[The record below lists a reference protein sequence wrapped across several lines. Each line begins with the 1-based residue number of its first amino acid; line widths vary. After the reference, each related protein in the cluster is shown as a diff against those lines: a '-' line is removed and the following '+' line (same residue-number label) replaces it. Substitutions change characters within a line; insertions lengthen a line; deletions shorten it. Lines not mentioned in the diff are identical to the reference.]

1 MVKKIFVYLLFY
13 ILCIPTNG
21 FSSNNIDSNIKD
33 VLKYLN
39 ENFPSNYT
47 LISNISE
54 KYGKRV
60 VFPKNNIKVKRGE
73 ELLILHKQ
81 KDLPLYL
88 LPQSAVIKVSS
99 FFQNK
104 VLAQVMYLLGP
115 EPQIGDPVTIP
126 SAPVIYLY
134 TNLANKN
141 SIKIYQDLLKRLI
154 SSNYQVVELYQ
165 HNLINPQPEYGL
177 LLRLEYDNHLISI
190 KICSIYS
197 GNTLFVKTFNYQKT
211 LATYESAGYPILLA
225 TQTQLAKKTQPKQK
239 ILAEGGRK
247 KELSYKVPITSFK
260 ETQSFTNP
268 SPPYKRKL
276 LRITGQYVRLV
287 SCNILK
293 TGVELALLNYRGVYV
308 VKYTPDGIIP
318 EFKYIFKQKVIPIN
332 LHAMDI
338 NGDGIDEI
346 MVTLGKEVREL
357 DAYTTNLCS
366 MILEFK
372 NNSLV
377 PLLKNFPYYLRVIED
392 RSGKNVLLAQKKGD
406 TDPYDGDIF
415 RLTWEEDA
423 QKFDIA
429 PYPPAKDVYCI
440 YQFNLIPDDNDHIII
455 LEPTN
460 YVTVYYTPTEKVEAI
475 SDKTYGSFEVVPFRI
490 KLKEPKYLGG
500 FTKETS
506 KTYYAYRRFVF
517 KREYANQNFFID
529 KQRKTSFGITKI
541 KQIALNENAEDSLVG
556 VKWNGQ
562 EVVETWRS
570 RKMAKDILDF
580 TFIPGNEILLLV
592 KDRLGCALVQV
603 P

>member
-1 MVKKIFVYLLFY
+1 MKKKIVYLLFF
-13 ILCIPTNG
+13 IL
-21 FSSNNIDSNIKD
+21 FSPITSFSYSNNIED
-33 VLKYLN
+33 VIQYLN
-39 ENFPSNYT
+39 AHYPSKYT

-60 VFPKNNIKVKRGE
+60 VFPKNKIKVTRGE
-73 ELLILHKQ
+73 ELLILHKE
-81 KDLPLYL
+81 KNLPLYL

-104 VLAQVMYLLGP
+104 VLAHIMYKLGP

-126 SAPVIYLY
+126 GAPVIYLY
-134 TNLANKN
+134 TNLKDKN
-141 SIKIYQDLLKRLI
+141 TIKIYQDLLKKLI

-177 LLRLEYDNHLISI
+177 LLRLEYDNHLVSI

-197 GNTLFVKTFNYQKT
+197 GNTLFVKTFNYPKV
-211 LATYESAGYPILLA
+211 LATYESPGYPILLT
-225 TQTQLAKKTQPKQK
+225 TQTQLATNLQPKPN
-239 ILAEGGRK
+239 ILNAPPGVK
-247 KELSYKVPITSFK
+247 KELSYRVPLTPFK
-260 ETQSFTNP
+260 GTPSFTNP
-268 SPPYKRKL
+268 STPYKRKL
-276 LRITGQYVRLV
+276 FRISGQYVRLV

-293 TGVELALLNYRGVYV
+293 NGVELALLNNRGVYV
-308 VKYTPDGIIP
+308 VKYTPEGISP
-318 EFKYIFKQKVIPIN
+318 EFKYIFKQKVIPLN

-338 NGDGIDEI
+338 NRDGIDEI
-346 MVTLGKEVREL
+346 MVTLGKEVHEL
-357 DAYTTNLCS
+357 DAFTTKLCS

-372 NNSLV
+372 NDSLV
-377 PLLKNFPYYLRVIED
+377 PLVKNLPYYLRVIED

-406 TDPYDGDIF
+406 TDPYAGDIF
-415 RLTWEEDA
+415 SLSWDEDA
-423 QKFDIA
+423 HKFNLR
-429 PYPPAKDVYCI
+429 PYDPAKDVYCI
-440 YQFNLIPDDNDHIII
+440 YQFNLIPGDNDHIII

-460 YVTVYYTPTEKVEAI
+460 FLTVYYTPTEKVEAI
-475 SDKTYGSFEVVPFRI
+475 SDRAYGSFEVVPFRV

-517 KREYANQNFFID
+517 KHEYANQNFLID
-529 KQRKTSFGITKI
+529 KQRKTSFGVTKI
-541 KQIALNENAEDSLVG
+541 KQMVLNENTEDSLVG

-570 RKMAKDILDF
+570 RRMAKDILDF